1 MINHVKSCDNHAKTL
16 TSVRIREHPQKSSY
30 LKPWPNMINHVKSC
44 DNHAKTLTSVRIR
57 EHPQKSTWLYI
68 HVYTSPSHSLGPG
81 VAPPKARACLDGKRE
96 MGA

>member
-16 TSVRIREHPQKSSY
+16 TSVRIREHPQK
-30 LKPWPNMINHVKSC
+30 
-44 DNHAKTLTSVRIR
+44 A
-57 EHPQKSTWLYI
+57 TWLYI

-81 VAPPKARACLDGKRE
+81 VAPPKARACLDGRRE